1 MTSGKGEVLR
11 RIFGP
16 IYDGNMWRIRTNKE
30 LYDLY
35 GEVNLLTAIKIQRL
49 KWLGHVQ
56 RMLDERGPRK
66 ALNGKPEGNGDQRRP
81 RLRWMD
87 AVESDLRRLNI
98 KRWRKKA
105 EDRNEWKG
113 ICKATKALQGL

>member
-1 MTSGKGEVLR
+1 MRK
-11 RIFGP
+11 IFGP
-16 IYDGNMWRIRTNKE
+16 IYDGNMWRIRTNRE

-35 GEVNLLTAIKIQRL
+35 GEANLVTAIKIQRL

-56 RMLDERGPRK
+56 RMPDERGPRK
-66 ALNGKPEGNGDQRRP
+66 ALKRDQRRP

-87 AVESDLRRLNI
+87 AVESNLRRLDI

-113 ICKATKALQGL
+113 ICNAAKALQGL